1 MFELIRN
8 YKDNVR
14 CTYEEPEINIYNES
28 YYKEQCGGFKEFN
41 RSNGEELD
49 SSRHAVLNLCPLESS
64 YSALDVG
71 CGRGELVLA
80 LARQGLEY
88 VAGIDLSED
97 SIKLARE
104 VCEKQ
109 IISQQVTIQRMSAT
123 SLEFNDNLFN
133 VIYMTDVV
141 EHLCDSNL
149 KIAISEAYRA
159 LKPGGKL
166 IIHTLP
172 TVNYKLYG
180 QYLTKYYLALQG
192 RKWWTPTTREEA
204 GIGHVNI
211 QSKKSLES
219 YLHKSFK
226 SKNTNVFYAPVNP
239 EGILKK
245 LISCLNIWNIMSPH
259 LWAVAIK

>member
-1 MFELIRN
+1 MFELIRS

-14 CTYEEPEINIYNES
+14 CTYEEPAINIYNES
-28 YYKEQCGGFKEFN
+28 YYKEQCGGFKEFS

-49 SSRHAVLNLCPLESS
+49 SSRQYVMSLCPLKSS

-88 VAGIDLSED
+88 VAGIDLSRD
-97 SIKLARE
+97 SIKLAQE
-104 VCEKQ
+104 VCQRQ
-109 IISQQVTIQRMSAT
+109 IVDKQVTIQKMSAT
-123 SLEFNDNLFN
+123 NLEFNDTLFD

-149 KIAISEAYRA
+149 KKAISEAYRV

-172 TVNYKLYG
+172 TVNFKLYG

-192 RKWWTPTTREEA
+192 RKWWTPTTKQEA
-204 GIGHVNI
+204 AIGHVNI

-219 YLHKSFK
+219 YLHELFK
-226 SKNTNVFYAPVNP
+226 SKNTYVFYAPVNSS
-239 EGILKK
+239 GFLKK
-245 LISCLNIWNIMSPH
+245 TS
-259 LWAVAIK
+259 